1 MTDAQIEARIDQD
14 NAHITAI
21 VRRYGWYIQYVCGST
36 LKESGEAGPP
46 FAYTV
51 GLFGLHHPELLI
63 LGVPPE
69 VAAGVLNMLGDR
81 IKAGEDLTPN
91 FPVSFEDRAWKL
103 LPEVVPNP
111 GEVLFVANSYYDL
124 PSCTSVPA
132 LQLSYDDREG
142 RFPWEPRYAAPSMQP
157 RPGTFDGHC
166 GGSRA

>member
-1 MTDAQIEARIDQD
+1 
-14 NAHITAI
+14 
-21 VRRYGWYIQYVCGST
+21 
-36 LKESGEAGPP
+36 
-46 FAYTV
+46 
-51 GLFGLHHPELLI
+51 
-63 LGVPPE
+63 
-69 VAAGVLNMLGDR
+69 MLGDR

-103 LPEVVPNP
+103 VPEVVPNP

-124 PSCTSVPA
+124 PSCASVPA

-166 GGSRA
+166 GRSRA